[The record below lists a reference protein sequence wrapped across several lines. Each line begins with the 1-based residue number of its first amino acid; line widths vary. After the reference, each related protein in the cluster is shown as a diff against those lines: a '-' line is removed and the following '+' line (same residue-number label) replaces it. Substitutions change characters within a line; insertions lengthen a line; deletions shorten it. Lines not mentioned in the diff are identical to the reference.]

1 MGASQGE
8 AGYLAMGTIKLIIGL
23 VAIVAVIIACA
34 QVIPPEMANVSF
46 QDDLKEVAV
55 LGSSN
60 SFKTDDD
67 LRLAVL
73 NKAKARDI
81 AITPEQVTIQRIGQS
96 GLSGVYVAVDYSV
109 PVSLP
114 GYSLVLHFTPN
125 SGNK

>member
-1 MGASQGE
+1 
-8 AGYLAMGTIKLIIGL
+8 MGTVKLIIGL
-23 VAIVAVIIACA
+23 ALIVGAIIAGA
-34 QVIPPEMANVSF
+34 QIIPPEMANLSF

-109 PVSLP
+109 PVNLP
-114 GYSLVLHFTPN
+114 GYSLVLHFDP
-125 SGNK
+125 SSENK

>member
-1 MGASQGE
+1 
-8 AGYLAMGTIKLIIGL
+8 MGTVKLIIGL
-23 VAIVAVIIACA
+23 ALIVAAIVAGSEI
-34 QVIPPEMANVSF
+34 IPPEMANLSF

-55 LGSSN
+55 LGGSN

-81 AITPEQVTIQRIGQS
+81 AITPEQVTIQRIGSS

-109 PVSLP
+109 PVNLP
-114 GYSLVLHFTPN
+114 GYSLVLHFDPN

>member
-1 MGASQGE
+1 
-8 AGYLAMGTIKLIIGL
+8 MGTVKLILGL
-23 VAIVAVIIACA
+23 ALVVGAIIAGA
-34 QVIPPEMANVSF
+34 QIIPPEMANLSF

-55 LGSSN
+55 LGGSN

-81 AITPEQVTIQRIGQS
+81 AITAEQVTIQRIGQS

-109 PVSLP
+109 PVNLP
-114 GYSLVLHFTPN
+114 GYSLVLHFDP
-125 SGNK
+125 SSENK

>member
-1 MGASQGE
+1 
-8 AGYLAMGTIKLIIGL
+8 MGTVKLIIGL
-23 VAIVAVIIACA
+23 ALIVAAIIACA
-34 QVIPPEMANVSF
+34 QVVPPEMTNLSF

-55 LGSSN
+55 LGTSN
-60 SFKTDDD
+60 QFKTDDD

-81 AITPEQVTIQRIGQS
+81 AITPEQVTIQRMGQS

-114 GYSLVLHFTPN
+114 GYPLVLHFTPN